1 MRVFKVLVVW
11 LFISVSSLY
20 AVTHSVCEVERVD
33 MQKAKESIETILLA
47 EPTNVTC
54 MLQLANIHLKQG
66 KIAKGF
72 EILVDAYSIDPH
84 LVQNSPVAAV
94 LPFALKVSNLK
105 RQATQT
111 NDKEMWNK
119 LGDGYFEMG
128 IFNEAT
134 AMYKNSL
141 LADNTQHDIRLK
153 LSLAHQKN
161 CQTYSALEELKK
173 ILEEDKEHLHANYYI
188 GKILTYDVKNAKE
201 ARPYFVEAKRIL
213 LTKKEAFGYLEFTN
227 LLSDITKELGE

>member
-1 MRVFKVLVVW
+1 MCVLKVVLIWV
-11 LFISVSSLY
+11 LIFFGTLHAGSY
-20 AVTHSVCEVERVD
+20 SVCEIERVD
-33 MQKAKESIETILLA
+33 IQKAKESIETILLA
-47 EPTNVTC
+47 EPTNVIC

-66 KIAKGF
+66 KISKGF

-84 LVQNSPVAAV
+84 IVQNSPVAAV

-105 RQATQT
+105 RQATRT

-119 LGDGYFEMG
+119 LGDGYYEMG

-141 LADNTQHDIRLK
+141 LSDETQHDIRLK

-173 ILEEDKEHLHANYYI
+173 ILHDNDKHLYANYYM
-188 GKILTYDVKNAKE
+188 GKILTYDVKNTS
-201 ARPYFVEAKRIL
+201 EAKRYYAQAKQTL
-213 LTKKEAFGYLEFTN
+213 MLSKDSFGYMEYTN
-227 LLSDITKELGE
+227 LLSDLSKELGE